1 MSRYAVLAKA
11 MGSSIGWAAVGGVT
25 LFFGIIG
32 ACVGF
37 AAALA
42 PMIGWGWALV
52 AVFGGLSLVGLAVL
66 MAARAQ
72 SRRAGRTISRL
83 IAHIKRRKDERTEK
97 SRPFMNIIRSALPA
111 SSPLVAGLFALTS
124 LLGVNRAVSL
134 FRWGIL
140 VKELMTPQHTEP
152 FGNVAAAP
160 RRWP

>member
-1 MSRYAVLAKA
+1 MSRYAVMAKA
-11 MGSSIGWAAVGGVT
+11 VGSSAGWAAAGAVT

-52 AVFGGLSLVGLAVL
+52 AVFGGLALVGLALL
-66 MAARAQ
+66 MTARAQ
-72 SRRAGRTISRL
+72 SRRAGRAIGTAVRR
-83 IAHIKRRKDERTEK
+83 IKRRKAERTEK
-97 SRPFMNIIRSALPA
+97 SRPFMNVIRSAFPA
-111 SSPLVAGLFALTS
+111 SSPLVAGVFALTS

-134 FRWGIL
+134 LRWGVL
-140 VKELMTPQHTEP
+140 VKEMLTPQHAEP
-152 FGNVAAAP
+152 FGDVAST